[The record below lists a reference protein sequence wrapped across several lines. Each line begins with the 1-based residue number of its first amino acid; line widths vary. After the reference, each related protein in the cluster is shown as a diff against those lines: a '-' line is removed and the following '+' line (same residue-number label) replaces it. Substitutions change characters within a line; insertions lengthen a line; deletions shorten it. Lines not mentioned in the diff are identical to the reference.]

1 MSYYVPQRHYYIL
14 HYSYNVDDKIK
25 TEKTEVPKL
34 DIKYDKFVVIQNQ
47 HNHTVLLNLDNVTV
61 IEEVTEDL

>member
-14 HYSYNVDDKIK
+14 HYSYYAHGK
-25 TEKTEVPKL
+25 TINKTTEVAKIE
-34 DIKYDKFVVIQNQ
+34 IKYNKFVVFKNER
-47 HNHTVLLNLDNVTV
+47 NHTVLLNLDNVTV

>member
-14 HYSYNVDDKIK
+14 HYSYNKHGKTINTTREVAKI
-25 TEKTEVPKL
+25 
-34 DIKYDKFVVIQNQ
+34 DIKYNKFVIIQNEC
-47 HNHTVLLNLDNVTV
+47 NHTVLLNLDNVTV